1 MIRVF
6 RVDSRQIF
14 SPCLP
19 QSYHMGSSDHF
30 SYNLRFGEEQPSLKF
45 ACTEGI
51 SLFYVDVVFWW
62 HLIRCYKGE
71 KPDA

>member
-1 MIRVF
+1 LIRGK
-6 RVDSRQIF
+6 IF

-51 SLFYVDVVFWW
+51 SLFYVDVVFW
-62 HLIRCYKGE
+62 
-71 KPDA
+71 